1 MSQSNFFTQLL
12 EPNGPVALIIKAR
25 LKPVGDQDRFQP
37 AGFPQV
43 GHVIYDAPRPN
54 GQKEKV
60 CIVDSPASMAN
71 HLEAVC
77 LADSS
82 GAELHPDLQGLPYV
96 ICVTDRQYTIQNGKI
111 VLDPND
117 PKDKLVTTTFIEG
130 HRLASDYFL
139 DARLNGKRFR
149 EVLRKDFDICEVK
162 KDKTYFIYPE
172 NWWNI
177 YRVIFKY
184 DPNSLVHGVMFA
196 KEQIKIPRFLT
207 AHLEAYGASRVG
219 RGGVKFDRLG
229 KTVSGQPIF
238 AVDEET
244 AREICATF
252 ILDLAWLRSLGNGK
266 SGLNDAQKRLILGF
280 ALWKVQRITELPWRY
295 RTQCYLK
302 RDGDLQGTLEGRSVS
317 HDLPLPE
324 LFKFDIKGLI
334 GDCKFDSPP
343 VVRVYYPADE
353 LFKIEKEEESAE
365 QKSTEEREESSEQQY
380 TEETEGDGEQ

>member
-1 MSQSNFFTQLL
+1 MSQSDFFTQLL

-25 LKPVGDQDRFQP
+25 LRPVGDQDRFQP
-37 AGFPQV
+37 AGFPDI

-82 GAELHPDLQGLPYV
+82 GEKLHSDLDGLPYV
-96 ICVTDRQYTIQNGKI
+96 ICVTDH
-111 VLDPND
+111 PND
-117 PKDKLVTTTFIEG
+117 PKDKLVVTTTFIEG

-139 DARLNGKRFR
+139 DARLNGQRFR
-149 EVLRKDFDICEVK
+149 DVLREEFGIREVK
-162 KDKTYFIYPE
+162 KDSIYFVHPEDWWKIYSA
-172 NWWNI
+172 
-177 YRVIFKY
+177 IFKY
-184 DPNSLVHGVMFA
+184 DPNSLVHGVMFT
-196 KEQIKIPRFLT
+196 KEQIRIPRFLT

-229 KTVSGQPIF
+229 KTSSGQPII

-252 ILDLAWLRSLGNGK
+252 IVDLAWLRSLGNK
-266 SGLNDAQKRLILGF
+266 ERGLNDAQKRLILGF
-280 ALWKVQRITELPWRY
+280 ALWKVRKITESPWRY

-302 RDGDLQGTLEGRSVS
+302 KDGCLQITLEGSSTTSQMPDV
-317 HDLPLPE
+317 DP
-324 LFKFDIKGLI
+324 FDFDIKELI
-334 GDCKFDSPP
+334 RDCGFGSNP
-343 VVRVYYPADE
+343 VTRVYYPANE
-353 LFKIEKEEESAE
+353 LFEQAEEKESARQASAEESE
-365 QKSTEEREESSEQQY
+365 VDE
-380 TEETEGDGEQ
+380 D

>member
-12 EPNGPVALIIKAR
+12 APNGPVALIIKAR

-37 AGFPQV
+37 AGFPHV

-82 GAELHPDLQGLPYV
+82 GEKLHSDLEGLPYV

-117 PKDKLVTTTFIEG
+117 PKDKPVTNTFIEG

-139 DARLNGKRFR
+139 DARLNGQRFR
-149 EVLRKDFDICEVK
+149 DVLREEFGIREVK
-162 KDKTYFIYPE
+162 KDSIYFVHPEDWWKIYSA
-172 NWWNI
+172 
-177 YRVIFKY
+177 IFKY
-184 DPNSLVHGVMFA
+184 DPNSLVHGVMFT
-196 KEQIKIPRFLT
+196 KEQIRIPRFLT

-229 KTVSGQPIF
+229 KTSSGQPIF

-252 ILDLAWLRSLGNGK
+252 IVDLAWLRSLGNK
-266 SGLNDAQKRLILGF
+266 ERGLNDAQKRLILGF
-280 ALWKVQRITELPWRY
+280 ALWKVRKITESPWRY

-302 RDGDLQGTLEGRSVS
+302 KDGCLQITLEGSSTTSQMPDVNPF
-317 HDLPLPE
+317 D
-324 LFKFDIKGLI
+324 FDIKELI
-334 GDCKFDSPP
+334 RNCEFGSNP
-343 VVRVYYPADE
+343 VVTRVYYPANE
-353 LFKIEKEEESAE
+353 LFKVQADEKGSARQASAEESE
-365 QKSTEEREESSEQQY
+365 VDE
-380 TEETEGDGEQ
+380 D